1 MMKQKTK
8 KRNSKKQNR
17 KQLVLK
23 KQIAYLALFLLVIF
37 VGMVLHYRLTYHL
50 PTEVYQH
57 QTTIEFVW
65 NGTSYKG
72 SYSGDFANTQ
82 PNGIGTFV
90 SQDGTLQYEG
100 QWKKGLFD
108 GEGVITYADGTVE
121 EGSFQKGKRNGRV
134 RLHSSEDNYV
144 ETIYEEDVPYA
155 RSDAYKDGAISEVSY
170 YVNATPISDIIED
183 ALPLTQKILD
193 DKSYRDHYISV
204 EGEIV
209 SVVEDEEIC
218 YFRLKSDTVGMV
230 YGSFANTMSMLSH
243 QVLLPNMQKGDHVQI
258 YGYYMGRTKNENE
271 DDIEGYGKTYLTVE
285 PYLGIPKGY
294 NIQNA
299 MDTTYKEVAKQPY
312 LYSGQSVEGNYVILD
327 VIDSG
332 NYCYLKVCRKG
343 AEKEIYVLNCEWE
356 PNQILSRGTEIQVSG
371 YYDGQYKIGEPE
383 EQDETISENASEMK
397 FDYKPYPAIRVEE
410 IR

>member
-1 MMKQKTK
+1 MKQKTK
-8 KRNSKKQNR
+8 KRNTKKQNR
-17 KQLVLK
+17 KQFVLK
-23 KQIAYLALFLLVIF
+23 KQIAYLTLFLIVVF
-37 VGMVLHYRLTYHL
+37 VGMVLHYRFTYHL

-57 QTTIEFVW
+57 QTMIEFVW
-65 NGTSYKG
+65 DGTSYKG

-82 PNGIGTFV
+82 PNGTGTFV

-100 QWKKGLFD
+100 QWDKGLFD

-155 RSDAYKDGAISEVSY
+155 RSDVYKDGKISEVSY
-170 YVNATPISDIIED
+170 YVNATPVSDMIED
-183 ALPLTQKILD
+183 ALPLTQKVLD
-193 DKSYRDHYISV
+193 EKSYLDHYISV

-209 SVVEDEEIC
+209 SVIQDEEMC
-218 YFRLKSDTVGMV
+218 YFHLKSDDVGEI
-230 YGSFANTMSMLSH
+230 YASYENTMGALSG
-243 QVLLPNMQKGDHVQI
+243 QVLLPNMQKGDYVQI
-258 YGYYMGRTKNENE
+258 YGYYIGRTKNENE
-271 DDIEGYGKTYLTVE
+271 DDIEGYRKTYLTVE

-299 MDTTYKEVAKQPY
+299 MDETYKVVAKQPY
-312 LYSGQSVEGNYVILD
+312 LYSGQPVEGNYVILD

-332 NYCYLKVCRKG
+332 IYCYLKVCRKG
-343 AEKEIYVLNCEWE
+343 AEKEIYVLNCEPE
-356 PNQILSRGTEIQVSG
+356 PNQILSRGVEVQVSG
-371 YYDGQYKIGEPE
+371 YYDGQYKIKEPREQE
-383 EQDETISENASEMK
+383 ETVSENESEMK
-397 FDYKPYPAIRVEE
+397 FSYKLYPAIRVEE